1 MSFMIPKNPQILYA
15 PMLSTFGGGSA
26 RGFGMMT
33 PVAGGFSSI
42 SMVASAYG
50 PDNNTATVTAP
61 SNINA
66 GDLLIIQENG
76 PDVTSDLG
84 GNIPSGFTRFAVS
97 ENSAVDQRLHYK
109 LAIGNEG
116 GTQYSGQTGSNNDMN
131 IFVFRANTAIVSVS
145 VAASDGT
152 TDVDTNPT
160 VSFGPTTTSASIALL
175 GAGTRASN
183 AISIQNQSPASGWTI
198 YNNINASGTVNECEA
213 FGWRFSSSAGST
225 TYGGG
230 MTSSSDSRRTMTGA
244 VLQLSLDAK
253 VGDYVNTN
261 SYTFD
266 GSQSQGTDLSSG
278 IQLDNVA
285 NFDWQFDM
293 NGDQSYSNNQW
304 MLCNGPYNIPFGVMV
319 GYYNASG
326 YFGIAVAADNV
337 GGYGFNPL
345 ANVPSNTTTT
355 IKLEFRLNASSGSI
369 TLYQN
374 GVQKGSGSG
383 YTARHMNWDY
393 LYVGNGAGSGTQAN
407 PTWDTNTF
415 KGTISN
421 IIITMK

>member
-1 MSFMIPKNPQILYA
+1 
-15 PMLSTFGGGSA
+15 
-26 RGFGMMT
+26 
-33 PVAGGFSSI
+33 
-42 SMVASAYG
+42 
-50 PDNNTATVTAP
+50 
-61 SNINA
+61 
-66 GDLLIIQENG
+66 
-76 PDVTSDLG
+76 
-84 GNIPSGFTRFAVS
+84 
-97 ENSAVDQRLHYK
+97 
-109 LAIGNEG
+109 
-116 GTQYSGQTGSNNDMN
+116 
-131 IFVFRANTAIVSVS
+131 
-145 VAASDGT
+145 
-152 TDVDTNPT
+152 
-160 VSFGPTTTSASIALL
+160 
-175 GAGTRASN
+175 
-183 AISIQNQSPASGWTI
+183 
-198 YNNINASGTVNECEA
+198 
-213 FGWRFSSSAGST
+213 
-225 TYGGG
+225 

-266 GSQSQGTDLSSG
+266 GSQTQGTDLSSG